1 MKKIKV
7 LIVDDSA
14 VVRRVLTQIINN
26 EADMEV
32 VGTAPNPF
40 LARDKLVQLTPDVM
54 TLDIEMPRM
63 DGLTFLKK
71 LMHYF
76 PVPTIIV
83 SSVTRTGCETSM
95 KALEIGAV
103 SVIPKPSEAYS
114 IESIERK
121 LVEAIRSA
129 SYAKIKKNA
138 VESIK
143 TTQADIKPI
152 SITTTNKIIAIG
164 ASTGGTEAIKEV
176 LVRLPANTPGIV
188 MVQHMPPVF
197 TTAFAERLNN
207 LCKMQVK
214 EAKDGDVVLPG
225 VALLAPGD
233 YHMVLRREGARYFV
247 RIKEGPQVWHQRPAV
262 DVLFKSVSEFAGKNA
277 LGVLLTGMGRDGAQG
292 MQLMKN
298 NGAINIA
305 QDEKSCVVYG
315 MPKSAVELGVVDY
328 VENLFDIPD
337 KIINLIKEKL

>member
-71 LMHYF
+71 VMHYF

-129 SYAKIKKNA
+129 SYAKIKKNP
-138 VESIK
+138 VENIK
-143 TTQADIKPI
+143 TNQVDIKPI
-152 SITTTNKIIAIG
+152 SITTTNKTIAIV

-176 LVRLPANTPGIV
+176 LVRLPANTP
-188 MVQHMPPVF
+188 
-197 TTAFAERLNN
+197 
-207 LCKMQVK
+207 
-214 EAKDGDVVLPG
+214 
-225 VALLAPGD
+225 
-233 YHMVLRREGARYFV
+233 
-247 RIKEGPQVWHQRPAV
+247 
-262 DVLFKSVSEFAGKNA
+262 VS
-277 LGVLLTGMGRDGAQG
+277 
-292 MQLMKN
+292 
-298 NGAINIA
+298 
-305 QDEKSCVVYG
+305 
-315 MPKSAVELGVVDY
+315 
-328 VENLFDIPD
+328 
-337 KIINLIKEKL
+337 

>member
-71 LMHYF
+71 VMHYF

-129 SYAKIKKNA
+129 SYAKIKKKP
-138 VESIK
+138 VENIK
-143 TTQADIKPI
+143 TNQVDIKPI

-337 KIINLIKEKL
+337 KIINLINEKL

>member
-14 VVRRVLTQIINN
+14 VVRRVLSQIVNN
-26 EADMEV
+26 EEDMEV
-32 VGTAPNPF
+32 VGTAPNPY

-71 LMHYF
+71 VMLYF

-83 SSVTRTGCETSM
+83 SSVTKQGCETSM

-103 SVIPKPSEAYS
+103 NVIPKPSEAYS
-114 IESIERK
+114 IESIEKK

-129 SYAKIKKNA
+129 SYARIQRTKPEIP
-138 VESIK
+138 VPIQSD
-143 TTQADIKPI
+143 TRPI
-152 SITTTNKIIAIG
+152 SILTTNKIIAIG

-176 LVRLPANTPGIV
+176 LTRMPANSPGIV

-197 TTAFAERLNN
+197 TTAFAERLNSI
-207 LCKMQVK
+207 CKIEVK
-214 EAKDGDVVLPG
+214 EAKDGDAVLPG
-225 VALLAPGD
+225 TALLAPGD
-233 YHMVLRREGARYFV
+233 NHMVLRREGARYFV
-247 RIKEGPQVWHQRPAV
+247 RIKTGPQVWHQRPAV
-262 DVLFKSVSEFAGKNA
+262 DVLFKSVAEFAGKNA

-292 MQLMKN
+292 MQLMKDS
-298 NGAINIA
+298 GSVNIA
-305 QDEKSCVVYG
+305 QDEKSSVVFG
-315 MPKSAVELGVVDY
+315 MPKSAIDMGVVDY

-337 KIINLIKEKL
+337 RLINLINNKP

>member
-1 MKKIKV
+1 
-7 LIVDDSA
+7 
-14 VVRRVLTQIINN
+14 
-26 EADMEV
+26 
-32 VGTAPNPF
+32 
-40 LARDKLVQLTPDVM
+40 
-54 TLDIEMPRM
+54 
-63 DGLTFLKK
+63 
-71 LMHYF
+71 
-76 PVPTIIV
+76 
-83 SSVTRTGCETSM
+83 M

-129 SYAKIKKNA
+129 SYAKIKKKP

-337 KIINLIKEKL
+337 KIINLINEKL